1 MEGKAQILATIKQ
14 KFFATISRQ
23 NLDQR
28 YFFPKFAN
36 IFQKRVKHC
45 NVIEL
50 FAGVGGF
57 RIGLERADSDFYRI
71 VWANQWEPATKTQ
84 HAAMVY
90 ENNFGKGSVSNV
102 DINSVPVDQIPDHD
116 LLVGGFPCQDYSVAS
131 TLSRSRGIEGKKGV
145 LWWSIYNI
153 LKGKGDKKPSILLLE
168 NVDRLLLSPA
178 SQRGRDFAII
188 LECLNELGYL
198 VEWRVINAADY
209 GMPQKRRRT
218 YIVAYLRDGRIGKKF
233 KNPENWI
240 YKNGIFAKAF
250 PVVQPQVMSSIDG
263 IALSSAADN
272 RLIDITNN
280 FNADKSDSP
289 FEKAG
294 VMVGGVAYSVDY
306 SPVYEGHRTTL
317 GECMVTGD
325 QKPDDIE
332 SFYIP
337 DRDLER
343 WQYFKGSKR
352 EERTKA
358 NGFKYFYTEGAM
370 TFPDSLDGPSRT
382 IITSE
387 GGSGPDRCR
396 HVIED
401 ETGRLRRLTP
411 IELERLNM
419 FPDNHT
425 KLDGVSNAKRAFL
438 MGNALVCGIVTKIG
452 VELENRLK

>member
-1 MEGKAQILATIKQ
+1 MKEL
-14 KFFATISRQ
+14 
-23 NLDQR
+23 L
-28 YFFPKFAN
+28 
-36 IFQKRVKHC
+36 
-45 NVIEL
+45 VIEL

-57 RIGLERADSDFYRI
+57 RVGLEGADPEFYKI

-90 ENNFGKGSVSNV
+90 EKNYGVGSISNL
-102 DINSVPVDQIPDHD
+102 DINTVPVDEIPDHD
-116 LLVGGFPCQDYSVAS
+116 MLVGGFPCQDYSVAA
-131 TLSRSRGIEGKKGV
+131 TLSRSKGIEGKKGV
-145 LWWSIYNI
+145 LWWSIYKI
-153 LKGKGDKKPSILLLE
+153 LKGKGDKKASILLLE

-178 SQRGRDFAII
+178 TQRGRDFAII
-188 LECLNELGYL
+188 LECLNELGYI

-218 YIVAYLRDGRIGKKF
+218 YIVAYQKHSKIGMSFNSPQK
-233 KNPENWI
+233 WI
-240 YKNGIFAKAF
+240 YESGVFAKAF
-250 PVVQPQVMSSIDG
+250 PIAQSDAKRPIAGVV
-263 IALSSAADN
+263 LSEKTED
-272 RLIDITNN
+272 RLLDINAN
-280 FNADKSDSP
+280 FNRKKADSP

-294 VMVGGVAYSVDY
+294 VMVDGTAYSVDY
-306 SPVYEGHRTTL
+306 DPIYDGHRTTL

-325 QKPDDIE
+325 AKPEDIDTFYISDKDIE
-332 SFYIP
+332 
-337 DRDLER
+337 R
-343 WQYFKGSKR
+343 WRYFKGSKR

-358 NGFKYFYTEGAM
+358 DGFKYFYTEGAM
-370 TFPDSLDGPSRT
+370 AFPDSLDKPSRT

-411 IELERLNM
+411 VELERLNM

-425 KLDGVSNAKRAFL
+425 KLEGVSNSKRAFL

-452 VELENRLK
+452 EELKKRLR